1 MSPFAR
7 SMLLAIAMLGL
18 SWSPGT
24 LAGEI
29 TYIFD
34 FVVSEMSDYLSGGG
48 VNIGDRGTMIFRVN
62 AATEPSRSGP
72 TFRDYPAAIIG
83 GGVTIG
89 ALAWTFD
96 GAGQGTNDATLFN
109 DQSAGPGSPFLIDLF
124 ALQGPLTG
132 PPVNGLPP
140 AFFSVALAA
149 ERPAPNDA
157 LASLSFPTSLD
168 LAQFNA
174 LAQAGF
180 GFFNGAQGIY
190 GTDNYVLD
198 IERIRVLPEP
208 AALWLFAFAAAVTSR
223 RTRSTVSR
231 AAPARLS

>member
-132 PPVNGLPP
+132 PPVTGLPP

-157 LASLSFPTSLD
+157 LASCRSRHRLTWRSSMRSHKRGSDSSTALKGFTGPTTTSSTSSE
-168 LAQFNA
+168 
-174 LAQAGF
+174 F
-180 GFFNGAQGIY
+180 GSC
-190 GTDNYVLD
+190 
-198 IERIRVLPEP
+198 P
-208 AALWLFAFAAAVTSR
+208 SR
-223 RTRSTVSR
+223 RRCGFSRSQR
-231 AAPARLS
+231 P